1 MPNPHAFYRFQN
13 TWNAGFYPDNV
24 VISNLLNEVYL
35 FMGTWV
41 PANAIGMTFSEL
53 KLEVKSIVAGYN
65 SPTRLGGF
73 VVTTQIIPDSPNYEF
88 NINILNEDLASV
100 DSNQV
105 LVINGF
111 FNPTNKIVVSAVVY
125 SFTPGSYI
133 GTFSK
138 AKIKIE
144 DEVANALQI
153 VNQNGSAFFPK
164 TYLYNHGTGIAT
176 SGLAR
181 GSDWTLDANGES
193 TQVPALTL
201 PTTNARTFTMP
212 TLTPDERFIVSFMES
227 IIGTSLSDISYLSI
241 QDTYNSMDAPDG
253 WTKSWAYN
261 SVTYERIQIGFEG
274 PNGRSFAMVGRL
286 DADWLW
292 QRFVV
297 NDATTSGIPNFLTT
311 YIATAPLP
319 YPTDGS
325 AYYVYF
331 SEWFDFDFVEFTS
344 GCYESNEFY
353 PMPAIPG
360 DTLQFNIPIS
370 SGNLI
375 GLESVSV
382 GLFDENGGFVQKIGD
397 AIQDTTQCCTQ
408 YQASISRTATQWNE
422 IIDIWNGYV
431 ADPATHKI
439 GLVWL
444 DSANPTAMREFWY
457 DLTTELTYLDLTAI
471 FEGFSNAQNLFE
483 VTTIID
489 PIVGPIVSIVYTP
502 YGYDCTNSEG
512 LTCYIQLSEI
522 PTSLIQGWEMQI
534 TGGYVTTFNN
544 QFYASV
550 IIPSVATNC
559 YRLGLYNLP
568 GEVSTTCELTFEYIV
583 DSPESYVDEINSYS
597 PKWLAFAL
605 YNGTE
610 LSQIHELQIPS
621 TDPPNTGFD
630 LAQIID
636 FANSIPGMVATY
648 DEITAYLTYN
658 WTVTV
663 PCNQDFS
670 FRNLILNE
678 DNSIINLL
686 FATETQQC
694 TCEVIDPNAYSLYSL
709 SNSINID
716 ASDCFSTII
725 EFWADANSIAQ
736 GFLYNNDWK
745 QRIRLGINGGGAKP
759 IIEENVYR
767 QSNGVHRRPQNKQ
780 DLSIDLHTDYIDF
793 ETQCALVDATRHP
806 YFVWNNQ
813 SIFVNGDVEVAT
825 TQDFTT
831 QSSFETLAQV
841 KFQALVQGFQPKNSS
856 CLTC

>member
-41 PANAIGMTFSEL
+41 PANAIGMTFTEL
-53 KLEVKSIVAGYN
+53 KLEVKAIVAGYN
-65 SPTRLGGF
+65 SPTRLGEF

-88 NINILNEDLASV
+88 NINILNEDLAAV

-105 LVINGF
+105 VVINGF
-111 FNPTNKIVVSAVVY
+111 FNPTSKIVVSAAVY
-125 SFTPGSYI
+125 SFTPGSYT
-133 GTFSK
+133 GTFSS
-138 AKIKIE
+138 AKIKTE

-212 TLTPDERFIVSFMES
+212 ALTPDERFIVSFMES

-241 QDTYNSMDAPDG
+241 QDTYDSMDAPAG

-286 DADWLW
+286 DGDWLW

-297 NDATTSGIPNFLTT
+297 NDATVSGIPNFLTT

-319 YPTDGS
+319 YPTDGA

-331 SEWFDFDFVEFTS
+331 SEWFDFDFVDFTS

-360 DTLQFNIPIS
+360 DSLQFNIPMDD
-370 SGNLI
+370 GNLNGLLSVDI
-375 GLESVSV
+375 GL
-382 GLFDENGGFVQKIGD
+382 FKQDGGFVKKIGS
-397 AIQDTTQCCTQ
+397 
-408 YQASISRTATQWNE
+408 ASNKYTISFVIPNNIPPFDPYYVGATLLVGVGNN
-422 IIDIWNGYV
+422 IP
-431 ADPATHKI
+431 ADNLDYLPNFPRIYSSIPA
-439 GLVWL
+439 
-444 DSANPTAMREFWY
+444 SPTAEEFAI
-457 DLTTELTYLDLTAI
+457 YL
-471 FEGFSNAQNLFE
+471 
-483 VTTIID
+483 
-489 PIVGPIVSIVYTP
+489 
-502 YGYDCTNSEG
+502 TNSLKADYYYDSFYSYNGTNWVVKWVVYNYFTDALTVSSFDYVGSLSWGGGSVPDGFEFFLEG
-512 LTCYIQLSEI
+512 S
-522 PTSLIQGWEMQI
+522 
-534 TGGYVTTFNN
+534 NN
-544 QFYASV
+544 CNTQFFASV
-550 IIPSVATNC
+550 IIPSVTTNC
-559 YRLGLYNLP
+559 YRIGLYS
-568 GEVSTTCELTFEYIV
+568 ET
-583 DSPESYVDEINSYS
+583 ESDGNY
-597 PKWLAFAL
+597 
-605 YNGTE
+605 
-610 LSQIHELQIPS
+610 
-621 TDPPNTGFD
+621 
-630 LAQIID
+630 
-636 FANSIPGMVATY
+636 
-648 DEITAYLTYN
+648 
-658 WTVTV
+658 
-663 PCNQDFS
+663 
-670 FRNLILNE
+670 
-678 DNSIINLL
+678 
-686 FATETQQC
+686 
-694 TCEVIDPNAYSLYSL
+694 LYSL

-725 EFWADANSIAQ
+725 EFWGNENSIAQ
-736 GFLYNNDWK
+736 GFEYNNDWK